1 MMSKYIID
9 FKNPIRSEK
18 FSDPL
23 STTEVP
29 GLGDECTQSEK
40 RLSFETIE
48 EPDCADYADLNL
60 LYKEA
65 QLYERLVKGLKA
77 GGMST
82 TDAEELN
89 ARYEATAIDY
99 NPPHSNI
106 RLRTWLSSVGHLHHA
121 YKLQEFKFL

>member
-18 FSDPL
+18 FSDQL

-29 GLGDECTQSEK
+29 RLSDECTHSEK
-40 RLSFETIE
+40 QLSLETIG
-48 EPDCADYADLNL
+48 EPDCADYADLDL

-65 QLYERLVKGLKA
+65 QLYERLVKGLEA

-82 TDAEELN
+82 TDAEELI
-89 ARYEATAIDY
+89 ARYEATVIEDY
-99 NPPHSNI
+99 FDVNGGNNQC
-106 RLRTWLSSVGHLHHA
+106 GMMN
-121 YKLQEFKFL
+121 

>member
-40 RLSFETIE
+40 RLSFGAMG
-48 EPDCADYADLNL
+48 EPDCAD
-60 LYKEA
+60 
-65 QLYERLVKGLKA
+65 
-77 GGMST
+77 
-82 TDAEELN
+82 
-89 ARYEATAIDY
+89 
-99 NPPHSNI
+99 
-106 RLRTWLSSVGHLHHA
+106 
-121 YKLQEFKFL
+121 

>member
-1 MMSKYIID
+1 MSKYIID
-9 FKNPIRSEK
+9 LKKSKRSEK

-40 RLSFETIE
+40 RLSFGTMG
-48 EPDCADYADLNL
+48 EPDCADYADLDL

-65 QLYERLVKGLKA
+65 QLYERLVKGLEA

-82 TDAEELN
+82 TDAEELI
-89 ARYEATAIDY
+89 ARYEATVIEDFFDL
-99 NPPHSNI
+99 NGGNHQCGIMN
-106 RLRTWLSSVGHLHHA
+106 
-121 YKLQEFKFL
+121 